1 MVSLLNVMGEHSMT
15 ISVSRQGVKL
25 TRTTIG
31 AVAMRKFP
39 SFEHHLTSGMGV
51 PPYAI
56 QKQLK
61 ATTSKTG
68 QASAG
73 PAHPRDASS
82 PSAEFDPAP
91 ARLHLAIC
99 GGERSPSRGLRI
111 AVCLQLPYC
120 PALRLN
126 FARIQSYFCLCLLP
140 VTRVTVP
147 ADAQFRDRPR
157 RREAAAVKTRFF
169 ALTFAQGVTHAYL
182 RLHRY
187 GRRIG
192 MRCVVNRGLCFR

>member
-140 VTRVTVP
+140 VTRVTVRP
-147 ADAQFRDRPR
+147 IPRQTTAAGSGGCENTIFRANLRAGGDSCISSITSLWAPHWH
-157 RREAAAVKTRFF
+157 
-169 ALTFAQGVTHAYL
+169 ALC
-182 RLHRY
+182 R
-187 GRRIG
+187 
-192 MRCVVNRGLCFR
+192 